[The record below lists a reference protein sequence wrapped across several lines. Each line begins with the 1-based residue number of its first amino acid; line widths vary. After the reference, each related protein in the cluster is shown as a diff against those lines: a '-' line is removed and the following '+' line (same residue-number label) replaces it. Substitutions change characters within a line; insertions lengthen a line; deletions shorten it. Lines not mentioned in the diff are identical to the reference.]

1 MKFGNWIAISL
12 AAAMAVGLAAPA
24 NAAPAAGNAVAGQQ
38 AFKMQCM
45 MCHSV
50 TPAARP
56 GAAPN
61 LFGIAGR
68 PAASTTFAT
77 YSAALKKA
85 KITWTA
91 DNLDRFLKSP
101 NKMVPGTRM
110 IVSVADDTKRQ
121 NVVAYLMSLKK

>member
-1 MKFGNWIAISL
+1 MKFGKSIACSITAAL
-12 AAAMAVGLAAPA
+12 AAIIATPA
-24 NAAPAAGNAVAGQQ
+24 SAAGDAVAGQQ

-50 TPAARP
+50 APAARP
-56 GAAPN
+56 GPGPN
-61 LFGIAGR
+61 LSGIAGR

-85 KITWTA
+85 KISWTA
-91 DNLDRFLKSP
+91 ANLDQFLKAPS
-101 NKMVPGTRM
+101 KMVPGTRM
-110 IVSVADDTKRQ
+110 IISIADDTKRQ

>member
-1 MKFGNWIAISL
+1 MKIGTSIACSFAAAL
-12 AAAMAVGLAAPA
+12 AAVSATPA
-24 NAAPAAGNAVAGQQ
+24 SAAGDAAVGQQ

-45 MCHSV
+45 MCHTV
-50 TPAARP
+50 TPGARP
-56 GAAPN
+56 GPGPN
-61 LFGIAGR
+61 LSGLAGR

-85 KITWTA
+85 KIAWTA

-110 IVSVADDTKRQ
+110 IVSIADDTKRQ